1 MRLYRRKRVSS
12 FSRGRRCDAVA
23 QLNRVVTKSFIKK
36 ETFKFKL
43 ENKMLYVAGGR
54 GWWLGGRNSSCKALR
69 QDNGSGVFEESKES
83 S

>member
-23 QLNRVVTKSFIKK
+23 PLNRAVTKSFIKK

-43 ENKMLYVAGGR
+43 ENKMLYVQVAGGG
-54 GWWLGGRNSSCKALR
+54 GWGAGTVRARL
-69 QDNGSGVFEESKES
+69 
-83 S
+83 